1 MWHVGDD
8 VFYYVDKRRDID
20 HPVTKRSILSHVSSL
35 YDPLGL
41 VCPVIMQG
49 RLLFQEAVRLK
60 LGWDTEIPA
69 ALSDKWSEW
78 LLSLK
83 ALENIKFLRCIIP
96 SEFDQGAKELHYFCD
111 ASMAGYGACCYLR
124 ITNHDGRIFTALV
137 TAKARLAPIKSLSIP
152 RLELC
157 TAVVAV
163 KMDCVVRR
171 ELDIDLLPSTF
182 WSDSSI
188 VLSYINSDTKRFK
201 IFVGNRITLIRE
213 NTVPEQWKHV
223 PGTRNPADVLSRGCT
238 AHALP
243 SEWHTGPIFLSQHK
257 DSWPSRVFTAD
268 EISTNDPEIRQNV
281 TECNVTCATPVD
293 NIGVRDVHDMMHPVD
308 QLIKHYS
315 SWYRLKKAL
324 CWLLRVIKHLRG
336 EQITGGSWQI
346 SVPEMKHAEC
356 VIIKHVQTV
365 HFDSEI
371 DSISRG
377 KPVAKS
383 SALRDLNPML
393 DSGILVVGGRLKH
406 SRAPLRL
413 RHPII
418 LPSKHKLSDLILSEY
433 HGDAHLGTEWTL
445 SRVQSQF
452 WIPRARNKLKKIK
465 RDCVTCK
472 KLYAG
477 PMQQKMA
484 DLLPERC
491 VPDKPPF
498 TYTGLDLFGPFLVR
512 SRRSEVK
519 RYGVIFTCFNTRGV
533 HLEVVHNLE
542 TDSFINAF
550 LRFIARRGCP
560 CEIWSDNG
568 TNIVGARTEMIKSMK
583 SLDRDSIVRAAR
595 RKNVEW
601 HFNPPHGSH
610 HGGVWERLIRS
621 IRRVILSVL
630 GLSPRLTDEILLTAF
645 CEIENLINSRPLTK
659 CTEDIHDD
667 APLTPNHLLLLCNDA
682 AVPLGVF
689 QETDMYRRRWRHVW
703 YLTTLFWKRW
713 VKEYLPLL
721 QRRRKWQ
728 NDCPNVKLHDLVLI
742 IDENS
747 PRGMWPLGK
756 VVDVVKGRDG
766 LLRSARLR
774 TQTTQV
780 VRPITK
786 LVHLEGV
793 N

>member
-1 MWHVGDD
+1 MNNDDRAQGVKIITPEISSKALGIKWNVGDD

-78 LLSLK
+78 FLSLK

-157 TAVVAV
+157 AAVVAV

-201 IFVGNRITLIRE
+201 IFVGNRIALIRE

-281 TECNVTCATPVD
+281 TVCIDTCAIPVD
-293 NIGVRDVHDMMHPVD
+293 NIHGVRDVHDTMHPVD
-308 QLIKHYS
+308 RLIKHYS

-336 EQITGGSWQI
+336 EQITGGSQQI
-346 SVPEMKHAEC
+346 YVPEMKHAEC

-406 SRAPLRL
+406 SRAPVRL

-452 WIPRARNKLKKIK
+452 WIPRACNKLKQIK

-491 VPDKPPF
+491 VPD
-498 TYTGLDLFGPFLVR
+498 
-512 SRRSEVK
+512 
-519 RYGVIFTCFNTRGV
+519 
-533 HLEVVHNLE
+533 
-542 TDSFINAF
+542 
-550 LRFIARRGCP
+550 
-560 CEIWSDNG
+560 
-568 TNIVGARTEMIKSMK
+568 
-583 SLDRDSIVRAAR
+583 
-595 RKNVEW
+595 
-601 HFNPPHGSH
+601 
-610 HGGVWERLIRS
+610 
-621 IRRVILSVL
+621 
-630 GLSPRLTDEILLTAF
+630 
-645 CEIENLINSRPLTK
+645 
-659 CTEDIHDD
+659 
-667 APLTPNHLLLLCNDA
+667 
-682 AVPLGVF
+682 
-689 QETDMYRRRWRHVW
+689 
-703 YLTTLFWKRW
+703 
-713 VKEYLPLL
+713 
-721 QRRRKWQ
+721 
-728 NDCPNVKLHDLVLI
+728 
-742 IDENS
+742 
-747 PRGMWPLGK
+747 
-756 VVDVVKGRDG
+756 
-766 LLRSARLR
+766 
-774 TQTTQV
+774 
-780 VRPITK
+780 
-786 LVHLEGV
+786 
-793 N
+793 